1 MGIVGKDLEVAF
13 SPDGKTWFKLPAY
26 VESVQVINTEDT
38 AFLEIDPASGRQVP
52 LSTHCTSRMTIELI
66 GDRDLQPFADGSY
79 WHAVG
84 CGAGKAKADE

>member
-1 MGIVGKDLEVAF
+1 MTILDDQVQVLF
-13 SPDGKTWFKLPAY
+13 SCDGETWRKLPAY
-26 VESVQVINTEDT
+26 VESVRVVNTEDT